1 MTILVLSLF
10 FRQIE
15 VQLVQSSSNQNW
27 AKIGVWKF
35 VSERVSSVNI
45 WRNFASWC
53 FVQSRVCRLYPGHQD
68 IHSTSQGNY
77 LQHLDCIFIARR
89 WVWFTGSIKS
99 NVAQYQCTRDLL
111 ADQSAPI
118 SPSSPSSPAQPSPGS
133 PAQPRQPSPS
143 VWVSSAR
150 VECRGGAGARL
161 AVHRQTQRVMTG
173 WHSRVPGAGP
183 GGPGGILV
191 LKNIIRNR
199 L

>member
-68 IHSTSQGNY
+68 IHSTGK
-77 LQHLDCIFIARR
+77 L
-89 WVWFTGSIKS
+89 FTTFRLYFYCPKMSVIYRVHKK
-99 NVAQYQCTRDLL
+99 QCC
-111 ADQSAPI
+111 PI
-118 SPSSPSSPAQPSPGS
+118 SVHERFTCRSISTNFPIQPSPSS
-133 PAQPRQPSPS
+133 PAQPRQPSPA

-161 AVHRQTQRVMTG
+161 AVHGQTQRVMTG

>member
-68 IHSTSQGNY
+68 IHSTGK
-77 LQHLDCIFIARR
+77 L
-89 WVWFTGSIKS
+89 FTTFRLYFYCPKMSVIYRVHKK
-99 NVAQYQCTRDLL
+99 QCC
-111 ADQSAPI
+111 PI
-118 SPSSPSSPAQPSPGS
+118 SVHERFTCRSISTNFPIQPSSSSPAQPGS

>member
-68 IHSTSQGNY
+68 IHSTGK
-77 LQHLDCIFIARR
+77 L
-89 WVWFTGSIKS
+89 FTTFRLYFYGPKMSVIYRVHKK
-99 NVAQYQCTRDLL
+99 QCC
-111 ADQSAPI
+111 PI
-118 SPSSPSSPAQPSPGS
+118 SVHERFTCRSISTNIPIQPIQPSSSSPAQPSPGS
-133 PAQPRQPSPS
+133 PAHQCECLQP
-143 VWVSSAR
+143 V
-150 VECRGGAGARL
+150 
-161 AVHRQTQRVMTG
+161 
-173 WHSRVPGAGP
+173 
-183 GGPGGILV
+183 
-191 LKNIIRNR
+191 
-199 L
+199 

>member
-1 MTILVLSLF
+1 MTILGLSLF

-68 IHSTSQGNY
+68 IHSTGKLSTTFRLY
-77 LQHLDCIFIARR
+77 LYCPKMSVIYRVH
-89 WVWFTGSIKS
+89 KK
-99 NVAQYQCTRDLL
+99 QCC
-111 ADQSAPI
+111 PI
-118 SPSSPSSPAQPSPGS
+118 SVHERFTCRSISTNFPIQPSPAQPSPAS
-133 PAQPRQPSPS
+133 PA

-150 VECRGGAGARL
+150 VECRAGCRCKVNSAQ
-161 AVHRQTQRVMTG
+161 ADT
-173 WHSRVPGAGP
+173 AGHEQVTHP
-183 GGPGGILV
+183 SAGPGGILV
-191 LKNIIRNR
+191 FKKCYCLRSRPIYPNFVCQSVS
-199 L
+199 

>member
-68 IHSTSQGNY
+68 IHSTGK
-77 LQHLDCIFIARR
+77 L
-89 WVWFTGSIKS
+89 FTTFRLYFYCPKMSVIYRVHKK
-99 NVAQYQCTRDLL
+99 QCC
-111 ADQSAPI
+111 PI
-118 SPSSPSSPAQPSPGS
+118 SVHERFTCRSISTNFPIQPIQPSSSS
-133 PAQPRQPSPS
+133 PAQPRQPSPA
-143 VWVSSAR
+143 VWVSSAG

-173 WHSRVPGAGP
+173 WHSRVPGGGP

>member
-68 IHSTSQGNY
+68 IHSTGK
-77 LQHLDCIFIARR
+77 L
-89 WVWFTGSIKS
+89 FTTFRLYFYCPKMSVIYRVHKK
-99 NVAQYQCTRDLL
+99 QCC
-111 ADQSAPI
+111 PI
-118 SPSSPSSPAQPSPGS
+118 SVHERFTCRSISTNFPIQPIQPSSSS

-191 LKNIIRNR
+191 LKNLIRNR